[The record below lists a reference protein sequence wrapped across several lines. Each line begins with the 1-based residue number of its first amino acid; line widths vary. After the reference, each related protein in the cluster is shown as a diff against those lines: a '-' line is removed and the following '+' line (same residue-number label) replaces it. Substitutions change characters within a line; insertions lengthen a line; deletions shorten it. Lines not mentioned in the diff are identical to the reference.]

1 MKGLSNPEE
10 IVRFRIPDSLHE
22 VIAAKI
28 TDLEKETAAIISFR
42 EDGDVV
48 EVSGYINGVTNAAM
62 NIEHTINVF
71 IKEQNVAGTDLCAVE
86 THEEQAMGITL
97 NSDNHISNA
106 STDGENLTEGLP
118 PRFYIQTRDEDNFAD
133 SENGHPCSRNNYIK
147 HGNFRLGNEND
158 IQVKGECLCDENE
171 HSKVGGCSCMDSS
184 LKQGGSNY
192 GNFAAPP
199 EASLTTD
206 LMEFGVKLGYSE
218 DEVKSAMKKLGTETP
233 VNQNELLHEL
243 IKASTSAK
251 QIGKGDEAK
260 IENTSGYPRPADV
273 SILRHVVIDGS
284 NVAMRYVRFP

>member
-1 MKGLSNPEE
+1 M
-10 IVRFRIPDSLHE
+10 LHE
-22 VIAAKI
+22 VIAAKV

-86 THEEQAMGITL
+86 SHEEQAIGITL

-106 STDGENLTEGLP
+106 STDGENLIEGFP
-118 PRFYIQTRDEDNFAD
+118 PRFYTQTRDEDNFA
-133 SENGHPCSRNNYIK
+133 SGENGRPFSRSHYIQ
-147 HGNFRLGNEND
+147 HGNFRPGDEID
-158 IQVKGECLCDENE
+158 IQVKGDCLCDESD
-171 HSKVGGCSCMDSS
+171 HSKVEGCSCINSN
-184 LKQGGSNY
+184 LKQGDTNYSN
-192 GNFAAPP
+192 FSAPP
-199 EASLTTD
+199 EPSLTAD

-251 QIGKGDEAK
+251 QIGKADEVK
-260 IENTSGYPRPADV
+260 MENTSGYPRPADA

-284 NVAMRYVRFP
+284 NVAMRCV